1 MPELQTGDTPAGC
14 STSSSDGAGKTPKR
28 VVTAARK
35 EQNRVAQKAYRQR
48 QRERR
53 QALRVNVHECDKRK
67 LPMLRPQ
74 AETGPDRC
82 RFPDI
87 PRVNNTA
94 HAPYRI
100 APTATGQCD
109 SQGQTTSAAK
119 SSNLLGPEP
128 MNQCTEVQ
136 VRSKDVLS
144 SLLEP
149 LTDSNCSTSSSSLSL
164 CVSQLLPGSTQHT
177 SSTVNDDDAW
187 MAHVTPLTPGA
198 LLLPN
203 NVQSEASPM
212 PPFLNMRAM
221 SLVPTTIAAAIF
233 ENALSLG
240 YDLNRLA
247 ECRGDYISPFYQ
259 PLASPDND
267 PETLISTSIA
277 RVATGSRSRTIP
289 VHLRPTL
296 AQVLIAHDAS
306 LDLIPL
312 PFLRERAILMSTLM
326 PDTFNLW
333 ELKFD
338 IYHRGGLML
347 WQPDRSGQGNSWACS
362 SYQPWDMR
370 SWEAMPWFLQKWC
383 MVIGGKESPFWKQ
396 STWWHRM
403 RGVEHG

>member
-1 MPELQTGDTPAGC
+1 MPEHEIGGVPTGR
-14 STSSSDGAGKTPKR
+14 STSSSDDVGKPAKR
-28 VVTAARK
+28 VMTAARK

-48 QRERR
+48 QRELR
-53 QALRVNVHECDKRK
+53 QALRVNIQQRDKGK

-74 AETGPDRC
+74 GETCPNRC
-82 RFPDI
+82 RFLDNSQI
-87 PRVNNTA
+87 NATA
-94 HAPYRI
+94 HGACQV
-100 APTATGQCD
+100 AAATAAD
-109 SQGQTTSAAK
+109 
-119 SSNLLGPEP
+119 
-128 MNQCTEVQ
+128 
-136 VRSKDVLS
+136 
-144 SLLEP
+144 
-149 LTDSNCSTSSSSLSL
+149 
-164 CVSQLLPGSTQHT
+164 
-177 SSTVNDDDAW
+177 
-187 MAHVTPLTPGA
+187 VTPSTPGA
-198 LLLPN
+198 LLLPS
-203 NVQSEASPM
+203 NVQSGTAPTLPCLDRRTM
-212 PPFLNMRAM
+212 C
-221 SLVPTTIAAAIF
+221 LVPTTIASAVF

-247 ECRGDYISPFYQ
+247 ECRGDYVSPFYQ

-267 PETLISTSIA
+267 PEALISTSVA
-277 RVATGSRSRTIP
+277 RVTSSSRSRTIP

-312 PFLRERAILMSTLM
+312 PFLRERAILMSALM

-347 WQPDRSGQGNSWACS
+347 WQVDRSGQGNSSACS